1 MRTSIR
7 LFVAGLV
14 SFAVVGVLP
23 ATSASAAPKVSAIS
37 AGCCR

>member
-7 LFVAGLV
+7 VFVAGLV

-23 ATSASAAPKVSAIS
+23 AVTAGAAPSVSAIS
-37 AGCCR
+37 VGCCR